1 MLRKAAIHLL
11 VIAGLLVGGFFAFKY
26 TGLVKTFSQNTSS
39 SVIQYIEKVKETV
52 FLNVG
57 IQRVETQKNNTKLFS
72 SLDLPFT
79 EKKAIIILNYQAKF
93 GIKQA
98 VSIESTGENRYQ
110 VTIPKFEVI
119 GVELS
124 KVDPYQLYDSSG
136 ELLSA
141 FTQNVDTGELV
152 TKSLTNKKQEEY
164 LVKYR
169 EQIRESAKE
178 YYTTL
183 FQSINPDI
191 ELDFVFK

>member
-39 SVIQYIEKVKETV
+39 SVVQYIEKVKETV

-72 SLDLPFT
+72 NLDLPFT

-152 TKSLTNKKQEEY
+152 TKSLTNKEQEEY

-183 FQSINPDI
+183 FKSINPDI

>member
-1 MLRKAAIHLL
+1 MLRKVAIYLL
-11 VIAGLLVGGFFAFKY
+11 VIAGLLVGGFVALKY

-39 SVIQYIEKVKETV
+39 SVVQYIEKAKETV

-57 IQRVETQKNNTKLFS
+57 IQHVETQRKNAKLFANF
-72 SLDLPFT
+72 DLPFT

-110 VTIPKFEVI
+110 VTVPKLEVI
-119 GVELS
+119 GVELA

-141 FTQNVDTGELV
+141 FTQNVDTGELA
-152 TKSLTNKKQEEY
+152 TKSLSNKEQEKY
-164 LVKYR
+164 LAKYR
-169 EQIRESAKE
+169 EQIQDSAKE

-183 FQSINPDI
+183 FKPINPDI

>member
-57 IQRVETQKNNTKLFS
+57 IQRVETQKNNVKLFS
-72 SLDLPFT
+72 NFDLPFT
-79 EKKAIIILNYQAKF
+79 ERKAIIILNYQAKF

-183 FQSINPDI
+183 FKSINPDI